1 MNRCVIILPYYGRL
15 PNYFQLFLNSCG
27 TNADYDWLIFTDD
40 RTPYAYPANVTVHY
54 ESFADMQARVRD
66 AFAFAPEMRSPYK
79 LCDLRP
85 MYGYLFHDYVSGYE
99 FWGHCDCDLIFGKLS
114 HFITSDMLDRYD
126 KLFPVGHLALYRNTE
141 ENNRRFMLPLDGRNL
156 YREVLESSRGFTFDE
171 SYLPANINRIY
182 QTYGFPIYMRDRS
195 GNASS
200 RSTSIR
206 LTRYDDDLNMFL
218 TEPPLRA
225 VYEWDNGTLRRSFV
239 RLGTFEQQEL
249 MYLHFQRRAMRVTC
263 SMDADRFQIL
273 PNSFEPMPVERV
285 SVDNIRSVRWRRR
298 LDGLRHRIGMIAG
311 DARFWWNRL
320 RTVLPV
326 RVGKRR
332 HDGC

>member
-1 MNRCVIILPYYGRL
+1 MNKCVIILPYYGRF

-27 TNADYDWLIFTDD
+27 MNADYDWLIFTDD
-40 RTPYAYPANVTVHY
+40 RTPYVYPANVTVHY
-54 ESFADMQARVRD
+54 ESFADMQARVRGTFD
-66 AFAFAPEMRSPYK
+66 FAPELPNPYK

-85 MYGYLFHDYVSGYE
+85 MYGYLFRDYVHGYE
-99 FWGHCDCDLIFGKLS
+99 FWGHCDCDLIFGKLD
-114 HFITSDMLDRYD
+114 HFITRDMLDRYD

-156 YREVLESSRGFTFDE
+156 YREVLESSDGFTFDE
-171 SYLPANINRIY
+171 SYLSTNINRIY

-195 GNASS
+195 GNVSS

-206 LTRYDDDLNMFL
+206 LTRYDDELDMFL
-218 TEPPLRA
+218 TEPYLRA

-239 RLGTFEQQEL
+239 RLGTFERQEL
-249 MYLHFQRRAMRVTC
+249 MYLHFQRRRMRVDC
-263 SMDADRFQIL
+263 DMNASRFQIL

-285 SVDNIRSVRWRRR
+285 TADNVRTVRWRRR
-298 LDGLRHRIGMIAG
+298 SDEVRHHIAMVAG

-320 RTVLPV
+320 RTAAG
-326 RVGKRR
+326 RSCRGRR
-332 HDGC
+332 HDDC